1 MDKFI
6 EILKII
12 LSWPVVVFFL
22 FILLFLKFKDEI
34 KQILKTI
41 SEIKYKDLVITL
53 RKENLEL
60 KESNKNILTM
70 FMHFFLANKAKN
82 MNDNEK
88 YEYHNKKF
96 NEYLNKS
103 ADYSFNLNGKV
114 DWGINELK
122 ADIDK
127 NI

>member
-114 DWGINELK
+114 DWGING
-122 ADIDK
+122 
-127 NI
+127 